1 MSRGDL
7 LPGLNRYC
15 NFIYIRTELSG
26 KTYDLFEPVD
36 SFHLIQSESFSGFRR
51 LTHSTVFHSVDVVVG
66 HQEAEVEGEV
76 DQGPE
81 DRLANNKYKAP
92 DVIGDVVDVFQGA

>member
-7 LPGLNRYC
+7 LPGLNC
-15 NFIYIRTELSG
+15 VEWE
-26 KTYDLFEPVD
+26 DLFEPVD
-36 SFHLIQSESFSGFRR
+36 SFHLIESESFSGFRR

-76 DQGPE
+76 DLE
-81 DRLANNKYKAP
+81 S
-92 DVIGDVVDVFQGA
+92 